1 MTEKPETNGSYKLAL
16 ERNGTAT
23 DKSEIKESSF
33 KLEEDAMSQPWM
45 NQQEEEEVKGI
56 IAFTVFFYF

>member
-1 MTEKPETNGSYKLAL
+1 MTEKPDTNGSYKLAL

-33 KLEEDAMSQPWM
+33 KLEEDEIS
-45 NQQEEEEVKGI
+45 
-56 IAFTVFFYF
+56 